1 MFSESDFV
9 SEIMEFCRADS
20 AFQVE
25 IENLYHASCYYLYT
39 LTGKILEG
47 STLENNTIFEKE
59 QKFFKDYEIELAK
72 LYIKVM
78 CCNIFEDKSLTCE
91 KASKKNY
98 IYDSILNQLRYN
110 D

>member
-1 MFSESDFV
+1 MFNESDFI
-9 SEIMEFCRADS
+9 SEIMEFCRADDI
-20 AFQVE
+20 FQAE

-47 STLENNTIFEKE
+47 STLEGNIMFEKE
-59 QKFFKDYEIELAK
+59 EKFFKDYEVDLVK